1 MDGGIGRSKSLR
13 VGSRATDIGLVRRVA
28 ADGPRQRAVRPRH
41 IPRNPELQIPK
52 AHLLMRAVETADAEV
67 HDAGGE
73 SSAIARDR
81 LGAGDGARHV
91 LRAEVRAGGELGR
104 VRLCRMSLP
113 LRVFF
118 LRGASFTRFVLGS
131 QKVLRQKV
139 FKTFPHSDWLA
150 T

>member
-1 MDGGIGRSKSLR
+1 
-13 VGSRATDIGLVRRVA
+13 
-28 ADGPRQRAVRPRH
+28 
-41 IPRNPELQIPK
+41 
-52 AHLLMRAVETADAEV
+52 MRAVETADAEV

-73 SSAIARDR
+73 SSAVARDR

-118 LRGASFTRFVLGS
+118 LRGASFTRFVWAVKS
-131 QKVLRQKV
+131 FASKV

>member
-1 MDGGIGRSKSLR
+1 
-13 VGSRATDIGLVRRVA
+13 
-28 ADGPRQRAVRPRH
+28 
-41 IPRNPELQIPK
+41 
-52 AHLLMRAVETADAEV
+52 MRAVETADAEV

-118 LRGASFTRFVLGS
+118 CAVRVSRVLFWAVKSFASKSL
-131 QKVLRQKV
+131 
-139 FKTFPHSDWLA
+139 
-150 T
+150 